1 MTDPATAL
9 AGWFR
14 DRLPDGRDLD
24 QHELEALGGELAASP
39 ELWLPLVRHDPQSR
53 VLVQL
58 RRDHH
63 IEAWLICWM
72 PSQDVGLHDHDVSV
86 GAVHV
91 VDGAVAEERMVL
103 GRGIETTEYPAGE
116 SFVFDPAMLRI
127 GAEIAG
133 LFLDAQRTTLAGL
146 RVLDH
151 RGVVIGGRD
160 ELGLSLAHVE
170 EIAEAMQG
178 RYASALRQR
187 APDSPTP
194 PLASLSRGT
203 GVQIFSAFPVVR
215 GDRLLGIVYLSR
227 TPNNILRHMY
237 ATRDRFLLAGAHQF
251 SASPCCSA
259 G

>member
-24 QHELEALGGELAASP
+24 HHELQALGGELAASP
-39 ELWLPLVRHDPQSR
+39 ELWRPLVRHDPQSR

-116 SFVFDPAMLRI
+116 SFVFDASRIHNVRYAGDGPATSIHLYSPPLWRM
-127 GAEIAG
+127 GYYE
-133 LFLDAQRTTLAGL
+133 LDG
-146 RVLDH
+146 D
-151 RGVVIGGRD
+151 GR
-160 ELGLSLAHVE
+160 LSRRSATYVE
-170 EIAEAMQG
+170 EL
-178 RYASALRQR
+178 RAS
-187 APDSPTP
+187 
-194 PLASLSRGT
+194 
-203 GVQIFSAFPVVR
+203 
-215 GDRLLGIVYLSR
+215 
-227 TPNNILRHMY
+227 
-237 ATRDRFLLAGAHQF
+237 
-251 SASPCCSA
+251 
-259 G
+259 